1 MGAKRMSNAVF
12 AGVATILVMALA
24 ISIIFSLILKFTSLE
39 EQSVR
44 LFLLILSFITLFIGG
59 FIAGGRN
66 GSKGLLVGGA
76 TGISYSFLMFLL
88 QFLGYSHLFSA
99 QQLLFHAGF
108 IGVAI
113 LGGIV
118 GVNIAGSRET

>member
-1 MGAKRMSNAVF
+1 MSNAVF

-24 ISIIFSLILKFTSLE
+24 ISIIFSLILKLTSVE
-39 EQSVR
+39 EQSVS
-44 LFLLILSFITLFIGG
+44 LFLLILSFITMFIGG
-59 FIAGGRN
+59 
-66 GSKGLLVGGA
+66 V
-76 TGISYSFLMFLL
+76 TCVSYSFLMFLL

-118 GVNIAGSRET
+118 GVNIAGSREA